1 MFTVT
6 TPPDDGENQPGEV
19 VEDSGVVHQ
28 TEDEKIRALEFMLAT
43 RSEQEKHIRMAH
55 AAQEVAAHPDADPR
69 AQFEEALHEH
79 PELPES
85 HSPA

>member
-1 MFTVT
+1 M
-6 TPPDDGENQPGEV
+6 
-19 VEDSGVVHQ
+19 
-28 TEDEKIRALEFMLAT
+28 EFMLAT
-43 RSEQEKHIRMAH
+43 RAGQEDHIRTAH
-55 AAQEVAAHPDADPR
+55 AVEEVADHPDADPR